1 MNQVTKEDVGRAYGV
16 ATERMHRLI
25 SNFYEDLF
33 NREGDPKRH
42 PGYVI
47 ELTQKVRQQINY
59 ELDLVR
65 EASNQFYESY
75 AESQTEGILRFDGES
90 S

>member
-1 MNQVTKEDVGRAYGV
+1 MTKEDVGRSYGV
-16 ATERMHRLI
+16 ATERMHRLVT
-25 SNFYEDLF
+25 NFYEDLF

-42 PGYVI
+42 PGYVVD
-47 ELTQKVRQQINY
+47 LTQKVRQQINY

-65 EASNQFYESY
+65 EASNQFYEAN
-75 AESQTEGILRFDGES
+75 AEPKEEGLFGLDGKS

>member
-1 MNQVTKEDVGRAYGV
+1 MTKEDVGKSYGV
-16 ATERMHRLI
+16 ACERMHRLI
-25 SNFYEDLF
+25 AKFYEDLF

-42 PGYVI
+42 PGYVV

-65 EASNQFYESY
+65 EASNQFYEAHGEPK
-75 AESQTEGILRFDGES
+75 AEGLFGFDGKS

>member
-1 MNQVTKEDVGRAYGV
+1 MAC
-16 ATERMHRLI
+16 ERMHRLI
-25 SNFYEDLF
+25 ANFYEDLY

-65 EASNQFYESY
+65 EASNQFYEANGEPK
-75 AESQTEGILRFDGES
+75 AEGLFGLDGKGS
-90 S
+90 

>member
-1 MNQVTKEDVGRAYGV
+1 MTKEDVGRSYGV
-16 ATERMHRLI
+16 ATARMHRLVA
-25 SNFYEDLF
+25 NFYEDLF

-42 PGYVI
+42 PGYVV

-65 EASNQFYESY
+65 EASNQFYEAN
-75 AESQTEGILRFDGES
+75 AEPKEES
-90 S
+90 LFGLDRKGS

>member
-1 MNQVTKEDVGRAYGV
+1 MNQITKEDVGRSYGV

-25 SNFYEDLF
+25 AKFYEDLF

-47 ELTQKVRQQINY
+47 ELTQKLRQQINF

-65 EASNQFYESY
+65 EASNQFYEAH
-75 AESQTEGILRFDGES
+75 AESESEGLFRLDGKS

>member
-1 MNQVTKEDVGRAYGV
+1 MTKEDVGRSYGI

-25 SNFYEDLF
+25 ANFYEDLF
-33 NREGDPKRH
+33 NRKGDPKRH
-42 PGYVI
+42 PGYVV

-65 EASNQFYESY
+65 EAANQFYETH
-75 AESQTEGILRFDGES
+75 AEPKEEGLFRFDRKGS
-90 S
+90 

>member
-1 MNQVTKEDVGRAYGV
+1 MNQITKEDVGRSYGV
-16 ATERMHRLI
+16 ACERMHRLI
-25 SNFYEDLF
+25 AHFHEDLF

-47 ELTQKVRQQINY
+47 ELTQKLRQQVNY

-65 EASNQFYESY
+65 EASNQFYEDHAKS
-75 AESQTEGILRFDGES
+75 ETKGLFGLDGKS

>member
-1 MNQVTKEDVGRAYGV
+1 M

-25 SNFYEDLF
+25 AIFYEDLF
-33 NREGDPKRH
+33 NRQGEPKRH

-47 ELTQKVRQQINY
+47 ELTQKLRQQINL

-65 EASNQFYESY
+65 EASNQFYEDH
-75 AESQTEGILRFDGES
+75 AESKTESLFGLDGKS

>member
-1 MNQVTKEDVGRAYGV
+1 MTKEDVGRSYGV
-16 ATERMHRLI
+16 ATARMHRLI
-25 SNFYEDLF
+25 ANFYEDLF

-42 PGYVI
+42 PGYVV

-65 EASNQFYESY
+65 EASNQFYEAN
-75 AESQTEGILRFDGES
+75 AEPKEES
-90 S
+90 LFGLDRKGS